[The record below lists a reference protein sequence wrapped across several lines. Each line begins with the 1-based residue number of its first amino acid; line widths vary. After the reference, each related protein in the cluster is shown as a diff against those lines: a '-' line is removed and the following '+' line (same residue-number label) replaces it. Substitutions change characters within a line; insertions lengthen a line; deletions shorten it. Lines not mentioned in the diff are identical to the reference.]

1 MTVYAVGDKVTCDR
15 AFTTP
20 IGRHV
25 KAGEIMTVELGGATG
40 GRSIRLRADLDGSV
54 IWISDGLFLEG
65 PRS

>member
-1 MTVYAVGDKVTCDR
+1 MTYAVGDKVTTDR

-25 KAGEIMTVELGGATG
+25 KAGEIMTVELGGSTG

-54 IWISDGLFLEG
+54 IWISDGLFLEV
-65 PRS
+65 RA